1 APPQQRDR
9 TPPGKPRPPP
19 AGPPVPAQ
27 QRPPDGVLPVDDQAD
42 TAPRLTPRP
51 HASNTGN
58 QSSAQAPSA
67 PPAAP
72 ICRKDHPCISRYAR
86 ILAGC
91 QSVLAIRTFWPM
103 PGCSAPVLTV
113 REPCVLS
120 ALYIADLH
128 I

>member
-1 APPQQRDR
+1 MTQPHSRRA
-9 TPPGKPRPPP
+9 
-19 AGPPVPAQ
+19 
-27 QRPPDGVLPVDDQAD
+27 
-42 TAPRLTPRP
+42 TATSR
-51 HASNTGN
+51 G
-58 QSSAQAPSA
+58 
-67 PPAAP
+67 PAAALASAL
-72 ICRKDHPCISRYAR
+72 IRYAHGAHPRRSAR